1 MAFID
6 KAKAGGENIILVD
19 SGRLY
24 PDPRSAGAAKKDKSE
39 MLGRV
44 YRKMG
49 MTAVNVSD
57 WELQHGVNFLKREA
71 AKGLPLTSANL
82 ADLKGGLVFPNYRIK
97 KVNGVRIGFFGL
109 MRPELD
115 RKLAEKE
122 KITVKDPIAAARD
135 TVKKMSRKADLIIL
149 LSDLGYQTDRQVAAK
164 VGGIHFIMD
173 SRDNFFSY
181 PQKSENT
188 FLLTSVKDGK
198 GVGRLRLNIENTAK
212 PFTED
217 ETDRIRQ
224 QIRDLEL
231 NIQSFQNNPPKHVE
245 TDRMLV
251 QMRNQRAQLQQKLT
265 NPGPGKTETFFP
277 GTALFWKPTSRKTG
291 RFPNGSK
298 KRGLKEISFASNE
311 TKNRQGPGA
320 GIFDPCFEP
329 AARRCFQSV
338 RPAGHILDC
347 TSS

>member
-24 PDPRSAGAAKKDKSE
+24 RDPRSVGAAKKDKSE
-39 MLGRV
+39 LLGRV

-82 ADLKGGLVFPNYRIK
+82 ADLKGSLVFPNYRIK
-97 KVNGVRIGFFGL
+97 NVNGVRIGFFGL

-135 TVKKMSRKADLIIL
+135 TVKKMSRKADVIIL

-173 SRDNFFSY
+173 SRDNFFSH

-198 GVGRLRLNIENTAK
+198 GVGRLRINIENTAK
-212 PFTED
+212 PFSED

-251 QMRNQRAQLQQKLT
+251 QMRSQRAQLQQKLT
-265 NPGPGKTETFFP
+265 NPG
-277 GTALFWKPTSRKTG
+277 SRK
-291 RFPNGSK
+291 NGNIFSWNSVILETDIQEDRMVSEWVK
-298 KRGLKEISFASNE
+298 K
-311 TKNRQGPGA
+311 A
-320 GIFDPCFEP
+320 GFE
-329 AARRCFQSV
+329 R
-338 RPAGHILDC
+338 D
-347 TSS
+347 